1 MPRSQP
7 VGPQIGHMTKHQNP
21 QPAAES
27 PREPVTQFLPLHTAV
42 VLLTALVIGLV
53 IGSLTF
59 LTGTSVAAAV
69 IAGLTGAGTSTPVLR
84 SLIR

>member
-1 MPRSQP
+1 
-7 VGPQIGHMTKHQNP
+7 MTTHQNP

-27 PREPVTQFLPLHTAV
+27 PRDAATQPFLSLHTTV

-53 IGSLTF
+53 IGGLTF
-59 LTGTSVAAAV
+59 LTGISAAAAV
-69 IAGLTGAGTSTPVLR
+69 LAGLTGTGASTPVLR